1 MYTWSS
7 KAAACAALLAGLAC
21 TSGMGAAHAAA
32 RGASNGSSSAAAAAM
47 QPAGMPPAHAAA
59 APAAPGSGAM
69 SAFGLGKPATAA
81 ELQAWDIDVRPDF
94 KGLPPGSGTVER
106 GNTIW
111 DSSCASCHGSFGE
124 SNEVF
129 FAIVG
134 GTTEEDIKTGHVA
147 SLLSPTQPV
156 RTTFM
161 KVDTVSTMW
170 DFIYRAM
177 PWDKPKSLAPDDV
190 YAVLAYLLNLADIV
204 PEDYTLSDKNIAE
217 VQARMPNRNG
227 MVFWK
232 GLWDVDGKPDTHNT
246 ACMKDCMPE
255 VKIASSLP
263 AYARDSN
270 GDLAAQMRIV
280 GPVRGADTTKPAL
293 AGTPEQSAAAAR
305 RDARNTLGLDGAKP
319 AAAGAASAAGQAAA
333 SGKDGA
339 AQASAAGQKAQ
350 ELLKANGCTACHAV
364 DKKILGPSFMDISK
378 KYKEQGYAIE
388 KLAKKVRNGGS
399 GVWGSIPMPPH
410 PGLGEADLKTMLD
423 WILAG
428 AGTNAP
434 QK

>member
-1 MYTWSS
+1 MNAY
-7 KAAACAALLAGLAC
+7 
-21 TSGMGAAHAAA
+21 
-32 RGASNGSSSAAAAAM
+32 
-47 QPAGMPPAHAAA
+47 
-59 APAAPGSGAM
+59 
-69 SAFGLGKPATAA
+69 GLGRAATAA
-81 ELQAWDIDVRPDF
+81 EVHAWDIDVRPDF

-111 DSSCASCHGSFGE
+111 DSTCASCHGTFGE

-129 FAIVG
+129 TPIVG
-134 GTTEEDIKTGHVA
+134 GTTDEDIKTGHVA
-147 SLLSPTQPV
+147 SLLNPAQPV

-161 KVDTVSTMW
+161 KVDTISTMW

-177 PWDKPKSLAPDDV
+177 PWNKPKSLKPDDV
-190 YAVLAYLLNLADIV
+190 YAVLAYLLNLAEIV
-204 PEDYTLSDKNIAE
+204 PDDYTLSDKNIAE

-246 ACMKDCMPE
+246 ACMQDCMAD

-280 GPVRGADTTKPAL
+280 GPVRGADTVKPAL
-293 AGTPEQSAAAAR
+293 AGTPAQNAAAAR
-305 RDARNTLGLDGAKP
+305 QYARGTLGLDGAKV
-319 AAAGAASAAGQAAA
+319 AAA
-333 SGKDGA
+333 SG
-339 AQASAAGQKAQ
+339 QASAAGKPAAAGQASAVGKKAQ

-364 DKKILGPSFMDISK
+364 DKKVLGPSFIDIAK
-378 KYKEQGYAIE
+378 KYKGQGYAIE
-388 KLAKKVRNGGS
+388 KLAKKVRDGGS

-410 PGLGEADLKTMLD
+410 PDLGEADLKTMLE

-428 AGTNAP
+428 AGSQTP
-434 QK
+434 

>member
-7 KAAACAALLAGLAC
+7 KAAACAVLLAGLAC
-21 TSGMGAAHAAA
+21 TFGMGAAQ
-32 RGASNGSSSAAAAAM
+32 GASNGPGSAAAAATK
-47 QPAGMPPAHAAA
+47 PAGMPRAHAAA
-59 APAAPGSGAM
+59 EAGSGAM
-69 SAFGLGKPATAA
+69 NAFGLGKPATAA

-106 GNTIW
+106 GNAIW

-129 FAIVG
+129 FPIVG

-147 SLLSPTQPV
+147 SLLSPAQPV

-177 PWDKPKSLAPDDV
+177 PWDKPKSLKPDDV
-190 YAVLAYLLNLADIV
+190 YAVLAYLLNLAYIV

-246 ACMKDCMPE
+246 ACMKDCMPDA
-255 VKIASSLP
+255 KIASSLP
-263 AYARDSN
+263 AYARDSSGN
-270 GDLAAQMRIV
+270 LAAQMRIV
-280 GPVRGADTTKPAL
+280 GPVRGADTLGPAL
-293 AGTPEQSAAAAR
+293 AGTPEQDAAAAR
-305 RDARNTLGLDGAKP
+305 RHARSIMGLDGAKV
-319 AAAGAASAAGQAAA
+319 AAAPGTASGAVLAAA
-333 SGKDGA
+333 SGKADAG
-339 AQASAAGQKAQ
+339 QASADGQKAQ

-388 KLAKKVRNGGS
+388 KLAKKVRDGGS

-428 AGTNAP
+428 AGSHAP
-434 QK
+434 RR